1 MAVCLHAGKH
11 FLGKAWPVVTFG
23 RNGASRN
30 WLRIV
35 WSRVRSSHLK
45 ICPSMNETISNT
57 HLLSFYSIAGTVAKD
72 CTLVCLVNHFFLTSI
87 TIFMTDLISRQVR
100 TIKQNGL

>member
-11 FLGKAWPVVTFG
+11 FLGKAWPVVAFG

-30 WLRIV
+30 WLRLV

-45 ICPSMNETISNT
+45 ICPSMNETISST
-57 HLLSFYSIAGTVAKD
+57 HLLSFYSIPGTVAKD

-87 TIFMTDLISRQVR
+87 TIFMTDLISRQIK
-100 TIKQNGL
+100 TIKQNGF